1 MISNARFEHD
11 RVERIIRRDDGF
23 VLISVLGLLIVLS
36 LIASFV
42 SAYSQQRIELAEKI
56 KQDIQLKLDE
66 KATMSTLLHLFST
79 RQPTYGSLSLMLQ
92 ESASPAMLNS
102 DSLLMRLDN
111 RVYQGIGN
119 ITFSLTDE
127 SSLLGLIDPDRDR
140 WTSYL
145 QSIGVNFS
153 IADNFLDQ
161 LQDYTDK
168 DDLRRLNGAVEN
180 DYVNARM
187 TPPAHRFMVSPG
199 QVFNL
204 LSAPQWKGWLHH
216 SMPYITETSGQVI
229 NINTMPKV
237 LLASLPGIEDELATQ
252 IVMERDKKPFESLPD
267 ANQRLGA
274 ILPLDALSIRFY
286 FDNYIRVILR
296 RSDIQCRQQRWVG
309 ISLSP
314 DSIVVPWE
322 VSYAFDYTDNQPC
335 QAASKLDFKPFFH

>member
-1 MISNARFEHD
+1 MISNARAEHD
-11 RVERIIRRDDGF
+11 RVVKSSGRDEGF

-36 LIASFV
+36 LIAAFIST
-42 SAYSQQRIELAEKI
+42 YSQQRIELAEKI
-56 KQDIQLKLDE
+56 KQDIQLRLDE
-66 KATMSTLLHLFST
+66 KATLSTLLHLFST
-79 RQPTYGSLSLMLQ
+79 RQPTYGSLKLQ
-92 ESASPAMLNS
+92 ESASPTMMNS
-102 DSLLMRLDN
+102 DGLLMALDN

-119 ITFSLTDE
+119 IQFSLMDE
-127 SSLLGLIDPDRDR
+127 SSLLGLIDPDRTR

-145 QSIGVNFS
+145 QSIDVSFS

-180 DYVNARM
+180 DYVNAGM
-187 TPPAHRFMVSPG
+187 TLPPHRFMVSPG

-204 LSAPQWKGWLHH
+204 LSAPQWKSWLHD

-229 NINTMPKV
+229 NLNTMPKI
-237 LLASLPGIEDELATQ
+237 LLASLPGIEDGLANQ
-252 IVMERDKKPFESLPD
+252 IVMEREKKPFENLPD

-274 ILPLDALSIRFY
+274 ILPLDALSTRFY

-335 QAASKLDFKPFFH
+335 QVASKLDFKPFFH